1 MLLAILFT
9 ALVPLTPTFSVSAL
23 SAFSTLALFKLLLLL
38 LGLEKS
44 ITSWG
49 WRRRGPCIHGAAGI
63 LMAASD
69 CERGCFTA
77 TENSG
82 FVGVGVRLG
91 FLGGFEF
98 KEDEMMRY
106 EGDRERKRVTDI

>member
-1 MLLAILFT
+1 
-9 ALVPLTPTFSVSAL
+9 
-23 SAFSTLALFKLLLLL
+23 
-38 LGLEKS
+38 
-44 ITSWG
+44 
-49 WRRRGPCIHGAAGI
+49 
-63 LMAASD
+63 MAASD